1 MIILI
6 KINLLFFIKLG
17 ISGVFKGI
25 YFNYAIFMVNGVK
38 TIKEVKSKNKR
49 YKFALWAIKQIKEI
63 NMKDEYS

>member
-1 MIILI
+1 LIILI

-17 ISGVFKGI
+17 ISGVLKGI